1 MAWHSSLL
9 IYFASVDM
17 WLKFCR
23 FHHIKSLTKRKHILE
38 WGKELKL
45 GGYSKP
51 GYPGGLP
58 LHKQTTDIHQNY
70 WLTFTCTI
78 LWLG

>member
-1 MAWHSSLL
+1 MRHNSEGVRWCKLPLYQAPHSRLL
-9 IYFASVDM
+9 KIVALLAFR
-17 WLKFCR
+17 R

-51 GYPGGLP
+51 GYPGGLS
-58 LHKQTTDIHQNY
+58 LHT
-70 WLTFTCTI
+70 
-78 LWLG
+78 